1 MTREETKQRVAVMQA
16 YVDCMQIQVYDT
28 SIGKWFDTDAP
39 SWAPNKQLSTRRF
52 WHEIQRG
59 TCEIRSKE
67 VDRII

>member
-1 MTREETKQRVAVMQA
+1 MDREIKFRGIRLDNDKLT
-16 YVDCMQIQVYDT
+16 
-28 SIGKWFDTDAP
+28 
-39 SWAPNKQLSTRRF
+39 TRRF